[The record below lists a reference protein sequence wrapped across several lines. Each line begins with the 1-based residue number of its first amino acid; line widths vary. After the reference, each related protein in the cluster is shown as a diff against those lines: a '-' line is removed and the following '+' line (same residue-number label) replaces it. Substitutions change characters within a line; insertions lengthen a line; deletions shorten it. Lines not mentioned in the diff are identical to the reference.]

1 MQEQVLV
8 LSATI
13 YNFADEKTG
22 EIRKGVTVYCV
33 HLSGAGGID
42 GNTIGVKP
50 SKYSLSIDF
59 KDTFAMQTLPAVATM
74 DLTIDFNRMR
84 PIPLKFTD
92 FKVLDLDKL
101 GREAVGSKG

>member
-13 YNFADEKTG
+13 YNFTDDKTG
-22 EIRKGVTVYCV
+22 ETRKGVTIYCV
-33 HLSGAGGID
+33 HLSSAAGID

-50 SKYSLSIDF
+50 SKYSLPIDF

-74 DLTIDFNRMR
+74 DLVIDYNRMR
-84 PIPLKFTD
+84 PVPTKFTN
-92 FKVLDLDKL
+92 FKILDLQNL
-101 GREAVGSKG
+101 GRETVGSK